1 MSLVADQHNLRQ
13 YVRTSHKILGAKWI
27 AEMQQWRVQIV
38 RTDGRELMT
47 SNRHTR
53 DGEAGDPFTEDYD
66 VLING
71 AGCFNDWKW
80 PNITDREK
88 FQGDL
93 LHSAIWPRD
102 ANVVGKDV
110 ALIGNGSTGVQI
122 LPAIL
127 DQVKSVKVYIRS
139 RTWVTAGFAQKF
151 AGPNGTNV
159 IFTEEQKMAW
169 ENNPEEYLKYR
180 KAVESELNSR
190 FRLYLKYS
198 QEQTEARKFSIGQ
211 MTEKLGAKPEIVD
224 KLLPDFAVGYAT

>member
-1 MSLVADQHNLRQ
+1 
-13 YVRTSHKILGAKWI
+13 
-27 AEMQQWRVQIV
+27 
-38 RTDGRELMT
+38 MT

-53 DGEAGDPFTEDYD
+53 EGESGESFIEECD

-71 AGCFNDWKW
+71 SGCFNDWKW
-80 PNITDREK
+80 PNIPNRDAYKGE
-88 FQGDL
+88 L

-102 ANVVGKDV
+102 TDLKGKRV

-139 RTWVTAGFAQKF
+139 RTWVTAGFAQRF
-151 AGPNGTNV
+151 AGPNGSNV
-159 IFTEEQKMAW
+159 VFSEEQKKAW
-169 ENNPEEYLKYR
+169 EESPEEYLKYR
-180 KAVESELNSR
+180 KEVESELNSR

-211 MTEKLGAKPEIVD
+211 MTEKLRDKPEIVD
-224 KLLPDFAVGYAT
+224 KLLPDFAVG